1 MREQSASQGAT
12 LQDHPLVVLLTNAVK
27 LSWEWLTDVP
37 VQPLISEV
45 QPFGDNFKT
54 RSLPHPYPVCSPQLI
69 LLAILAGNST
79 DTYWL

>member
-37 VQPLISEV
+37 DQPLISEV
-45 QPFGDNFKT
+45 QPFGDN
-54 RSLPHPYPVCSPQLI
+54 
-69 LLAILAGNST
+69 LAGNISWQFNGHLLALDLQLNSGT
-79 DTYWL
+79 SWQLSLSPK